1 MHNHSQVNNEFKIAE
16 MVSGQKK
23 GELHMINRNKKAN
36 QDQTSNHQIP
46 RWGQTVTLVVI
57 LGLLAVIAV
66 PGIAFAAIATIDT
79 DDNTWDSNWGT
90 PMRVDTTIGP
100 DGYDI
105 DTFWV
110 NTDAAS
116 PTVYYFGLTTVG
128 PLADDAIVY
137 FWIDCNDN
145 NVFTDNADRVIEY
158 DPLNDWVTEY
168 TGDEATIEFAPDANG
183 EVIGGNSVEVQTN
196 NTGDVSWASC
206 QVGNHSIKAEIWND
220 IITNVPDSSAAQS
233 STVPR
238 IYDLP
243 TAVAL
248 QSISANPNLSLVN
261 LSGLLVALMMGVAV
275 AVTLLRRRRVN

>member
-1 MHNHSQVNNEFKIAE
+1 
-16 MVSGQKK
+16 
-23 GELHMINRNKKAN
+23 MINRNKKAN
-36 QDQTSNHQIP
+36 QDQTSNHHQFP

-57 LGLLAVIAV
+57 FGLLVVIAI
-66 PGIAFAAIATIDT
+66 PSIAFAAIATINTT
-79 DDNTWDSNWGT
+79 DGIWDSNWGT

-100 DGYDI
+100 DNYDI

-128 PLADDAIVY
+128 LLADDAIVY
-137 FWIDCNDN
+137 FWIDCDDN

-206 QVGNHSIKAEIWND
+206 QMGNHNIKAEIWND
-220 IITNVPDSSAAQS
+220 IITNVPDTDSSATQS
-233 STVPR
+233 STDPR

-248 QSISANPNLSLVN
+248 TSFTINTSDTWPVYAALI
-261 LSGLLVALMMGVAV
+261 GILLLGAMVWRFRLNTG
-275 AVTLLRRRRVN
+275 RKKS